1 MQTTRKFA
9 STSVI
14 DDLKEVCGDRFQLLT
29 PELRSALL
37 VVFSQFQLLKRWKVS
52 GSSHLLMRE
61 AIASVPILCWLEQQ
75 GLQLEVTRCSVLSD
89 AEVTHIIQLLAEN
102 L

>member
-1 MQTTRKFA
+1 MQTARKFA

-14 DDLKEVCGDRFQLLT
+14 SDLKEMCGDRFQLLS
-29 PELRSALL
+29 PQLRSVLL
-37 VVFSQFQLLKRWKVS
+37 VTFSQFQLLKRMQVS

-75 GLQLEVTRCSVLSD
+75 GLQLEVTRCCVLND
-89 AEVTHIIQLLAEN
+89 AEVGHIIQLLAEN

>member
-1 MQTTRKFA
+1 MQTAREFA

-14 DDLKEVCGDRFQLLT
+14 GDLKEMCGDRFQYLT
-29 PELRSALL
+29 PELKSALL
-37 VVFSQFQLLKRWKVS
+37 AVFSQFQLLKRWKVS
-52 GSSHLLMRE
+52 GTSHLLMRE

-75 GLQLEVTRCSVLSD
+75 GLQLVVTRCSVLGD
-89 AEVTHIIQLLAEN
+89 AEVTHIIQVLAEN